1 MDSRHLAFLDSLKS
15 AEFAH
20 VNRKARD
27 HLLGVHDI
35 LAGWGCPPETC
46 VAGLFHNIY
55 GTESF
60 KPQAVSLDERR
71 AVAEVIGDA
80 AEALAFWFCVSRRVS
95 FFVRQTGATPCIW
108 DEVHKTRVTVSPA
121 QLSALIDIEAANL
134 VEQYC
139 EALHEHATQLAQSE
153 AMIRWMLA
161 QSVPMSP
168 PARAGLDGLLQ
179 SIDRDRRARSVAPVP

>member
-35 LAGWGCPPETC
+35 LAGWGCPPDTC
-46 VAGLFHNIY
+46 LAGLFHNIY

-60 KPQAVSLDERR
+60 KPQAVALDERR
-71 AVAEVIGDA
+71 EVAAVIGDA
-80 AEALAFWFCVSRRVS
+80 AELLAFWFCVSRRVS
-95 FFVRQTGATPCIW
+95 FFARQTGAAPCIW
-108 DEVHKTRVTVSPA
+108 DEVHKARVTVSTS

-139 EALHEHATQLAQSE
+139 EQLHDHPAQLGQSE

-161 QSVPMSP
+161 QPVPMSTA
-168 PARAGLDGLLQ
+168 ARESLGELLQ
-179 SIDRDRRARSVAPVP
+179 TIDRDRRARTRSAVS